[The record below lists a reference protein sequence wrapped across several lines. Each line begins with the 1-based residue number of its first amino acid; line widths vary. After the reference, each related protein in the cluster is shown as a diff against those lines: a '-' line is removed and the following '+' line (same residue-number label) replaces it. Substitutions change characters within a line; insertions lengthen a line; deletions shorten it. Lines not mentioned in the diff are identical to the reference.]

1 MLTNPPPPAED
12 SELHN
17 DQHGK
22 LIKGNNQ
29 DIKLEKL
36 ILEWEAKFTQE
47 HLEESDDPFSTYEQ
61 YYNVLLAFKHS
72 TKLLDDTITSLLERV
87 TKLFVNDK
95 RYKQDSR
102 YLNLWIAYSSKCVEP
117 LNIFSFLGS
126 QGIASNLSSFY
137 EEYSLLL
144 FPSSPLLAL
153 QTLENGIRRDA
164 EPLERLKKT
173 YRRFIEANPLI
184 PPSKD
189 IVNMLGLPSKRRK
202 IERPSY
208 IPPLSE
214 DGITPISFEEA
225 RSQQWRKGYNV
236 LRDLGHRCRQHDDHV
251 DEKEEH
257 VLPSS
262 NVDDEYEANLPA
274 DEDNLTNISVYKD
287 NTADLRE
294 LAEAMRRQQQSHHQ
308 SMDSI
313 TDFPV
318 QLPSSSPIQPAAKG
332 SIFNTI
338 EVDDSSTMV
347 GGIRLSLVPKELF
360 IEIMVDDGDA
370 SFVLSQQR
378 QQEQEQ
384 EIESCTIPAFSIDEI
399 GKGDSFDVGDFN
411 YWIEDSLNTT
421 TTTTFTA
428 TDGGDSHQGRHRKK
442 LTLTGMEIKDS
453 DTTGDMKIIVIKF
466 STANDLLV
474 EESLL
479 KIMSVDA
486 LLSYQIPCPLKLFNI
501 NDNSLVMHTQSFI
514 RHSMSIKTYLGLD
527 AVSGSGTTKR
537 TPKTTIK
544 DEKLLFFW
552 LRELLCFIKGLLS
565 LKDGPVVHGML
576 GLQNVLIRI
585 GEDEEPLGVAFS
597 CNGLNGWSGR
607 GIAVVQWTKGRQFLL
622 EDNGNNSNDV
632 VFRSNTSSGGG
643 SGGEQ
648 VLLRDISMFLIDLM
662 EIRTVIGDGESVGST
677 HLASTALELPFQ
689 RVQEGIEDILGD
701 GMAPRPLGMILEH
714 LQALIAVMDGVLVE
728 HSNKRPTLKSL
739 LTKLEIS
746 LLE

>member
-1 MLTNPPPPAED
+1 MLTSPPPPAED

-17 DQHGK
+17 DQHGNM
-22 LIKGNNQ
+22 IKRNNQ
-29 DIKLEKL
+29 DVKLEKL
-36 ILEWEAKFTQE
+36 ILEWEAKFTKE

-61 YYNVLLAFKHS
+61 YYNVLLAFKDS
-72 TKLLDDTITSLLERV
+72 TKLLDDTITSFLERV

-137 EEYSLLL
+137 EEYSSLL

-236 LRDLGHRCRQHDDHV
+236 LRDLGHRGRRHD
-251 DEKEEH
+251 ENEEQA
-257 VLPSS
+257 LPSS
-262 NVDDEYEANLPA
+262 NVDDEYEGNLLA

-318 QLPSSSPIQPAAKG
+318 QLPSSSPIQPATKE

-338 EVDDSSTMV
+338 EVNDSSTMV
-347 GGIRLSLVPKELF
+347 GGIRISLVPKELF
-360 IEIMVDDGDA
+360 IEIMVDDGDD
-370 SFVLSQQR
+370 SFIFSQQR
-378 QQEQEQ
+378 QGQQQ

-411 YWIEDSLNTT
+411 YWVEDSLTT
-421 TTTTFTA
+421 S
-428 TDGGDSHQGRHRKK
+428 GSGVGVSGDSHQCRRRNK

-453 DTTGDMKIIVIKF
+453 DTTGDMKIILIKF
-466 STANDLLV
+466 STGNDLLV
-474 EESLL
+474 EEFLL
-479 KIMSVDA
+479 RIMSVNA
-486 LLSYQIPCPLKLFNI
+486 HLSYQIPCPLKLFNI
-501 NDNSLVMHTQSFI
+501 NDNSYVMHTQSFI
-514 RHSMSIKTYLGLD
+514 RHSMSIRTYLGLD
-527 AVSGSGTTKR
+527 AVSGTGTTKM
-537 TPKTTIK
+537 TTKTTIK

-552 LRELLCFIKGLLS
+552 LRELLCFIKSLLS
-565 LKDGPVVHGML
+565 LKEGPVVHGML

-585 GEDEEPLGVAFS
+585 GEDEQPLGVVFS

-607 GIAVVQWTKGRQFLL
+607 GIAVVQWTRGRQFLL
-622 EDNGNNSNDV
+622 EDNGSNSNDV
-632 VFRSNTSSGGG
+632 VFRSSTGGG
-643 SGGEQ
+643 GDGEQ

-662 EIRTVIGDGESVGST
+662 EIRTVIGDGDGVDDAGST
-677 HLASTALELPFQ
+677 HQTSTSELPFQ
-689 RVQEGIEDILGD
+689 RVQEGIEDLLGD
-701 GMAPRPLGMILEH
+701 GVEPRSLGMILEH
-714 LQALIAVMDGVLVE
+714 LEALIGVMDEVLVE
-728 HSNKRPTLKSL
+728 HSTKRPTLKSL